1 MAIDSEILTLLPYF
15 IPRILV
21 ATACGAIIGIDREFK
36 LKVAGIRTFI
46 LICVGSSILTAISYL
61 ISKQGNSDPT
71 RIIGQII
78 TGIGFLGVGVI
89 FKSEDKVIGVTTS
102 AFIWVVSAI
111 GILSGIGAIWTPII
125 LTFGLLIV
133 SLLFEKVESVIKK
146 LKSNKNG
153 N

>member
-1 MAIDSEILTLLPYF
+1 MHIDSEILQLLPYF
-15 IPRILV
+15 LPRILV

-46 LICVGSSILTAISYL
+46 LICVGSALLTAISYL
-61 ISKQGNSDPT
+61 ISEHTNSDPT

-78 TGIGFLGVGVI
+78 TGIGFLGAGVI

-111 GILSGIGAIWTPII
+111 GILAGMGAIWTPII
-125 LTFGLLIV
+125 LTLGLLII
-133 SLLFEKVESVIKK
+133 SLIFESIESYIKK
-146 LKSNKNG
+146 LKSNKKNG
-153 N
+153 